1 MNVVYQVK
9 FSIILSIIIVIGLLG
24 NIINLFVFYQK
35 KSSTR
40 KNSTFKYLFYL
51 ALIDI
56 LVLLIAATDSL
67 STYGYSISLRLY
79 SVCTCKIHTFVT
91 YFLTHLSSLV
101 LMIISIDRAIIICQ
115 KSPNDVSSNNLM
127 FKISCSFKK
136 VRKVLLYLILF
147 LVGVNFHFIAFLT
160 INKID
165 RQSLNETNLNES
177 KIEDLKIFN
186 NTIFSY
192 EKKTENNTTTPHF
205 FICFPLENQTYSY
218 FLIGIWIWIDALIYS
233 LIPFVVMVICS
244 IIIIVEIKTKSKG
257 FLKSCEQNGTRKSTN
272 RKICIK
278 SKRRNRKL
286 SLMLLFNNIFFILC
300 SLPFRLNMLY
310 YNYRGEKDET
320 YSFQAYF
327 HILAYSNNSFNFIF
341 YFVFSNKYRQLIR
354 NFFIN
359 KCKQTNKT
367 RNMTSST
374 VNNNTLQCR
383 QNSILN
389 RIAPTPSHSVSFGQ
403 RRTSKLLTIMNL
415 NEICYIDEIDKDDL
429 DEIKNVID

>member
-115 KSPNDVSSNNLM
+115 KSPNLNIDVSSNNLI

-147 LVGVNFHFIAFLT
+147 LIGINLHFIGFLT

-165 RQSLNETNLNES
+165 RQSLNETN
-177 KIEDLKIFN
+177 FN
-186 NTIFSY
+186 
-192 EKKTENNTTTPHF
+192 
-205 FICFPLENQTYSY
+205 
-218 FLIGIWIWIDALIYS
+218 
-233 LIPFVVMVICS
+233 
-244 IIIIVEIKTKSKG
+244 
-257 FLKSCEQNGTRKSTN
+257 
-272 RKICIK
+272 
-278 SKRRNRKL
+278 
-286 SLMLLFNNIFFILC
+286 
-300 SLPFRLNMLY
+300 
-310 YNYRGEKDET
+310 
-320 YSFQAYF
+320 
-327 HILAYSNNSFNFIF
+327 
-341 YFVFSNKYRQLIR
+341 
-354 NFFIN
+354 
-359 KCKQTNKT
+359 
-367 RNMTSST
+367 
-374 VNNNTLQCR
+374 
-383 QNSILN
+383 
-389 RIAPTPSHSVSFGQ
+389 
-403 RRTSKLLTIMNL
+403 
-415 NEICYIDEIDKDDL
+415 
-429 DEIKNVID
+429 